1 MKRNETIS
9 PCGPMQAHGEAVS
22 ARAISSTDHWV
33 ESLRLVAQHYRLPF
47 SVQGTKHAVD
57 ATRSDDEEQRIRI
70 VARSMGLG
78 VVFARPKGIV
88 LSSWHSPLVVKLKD
102 GQTAVVRAIS
112 SDRQAGICISGEQGG
127 ERPVPLDELLA
138 DAELVVLARPL
149 RTVPDARV
157 DAYIRPFRENWLSRI
172 IFRDI
177 GSYGHV
183 LVASLI
189 TNVLGLVGT
198 IFSMQVYDR
207 VVPAQSFN
215 TLYVLFSGV
224 ILALCFDFAMRRARM
239 RIIDIV
245 GKRSDLQMSD
255 MVFGHAL
262 RIRNSARPNST
273 GSFISQ
279 LRDID
284 QVREMLTSTTMAA
297 IVDMPF
303 FFLFPAIYWLLVGPL
318 AWIPLAAVASL
329 LLPALL
335 VQRRLKAHAN
345 AATRESSLRNAILV
359 EAVQGI
365 EDIKTLQAE
374 DRFQQQWN
382 HLNAVTGE
390 AQIKLRSLTNS
401 LGLWT
406 QCVTTGVYAL
416 TIFVGAPLVIE
427 GEMTTGALVGASIL
441 GSRMLAPLGQISQ
454 IASRLQHA
462 RIAKQALDQLMS
474 MPVDHPDNDSRI
486 HSPGIQ
492 GNYRLKN
499 ARFRYGDENSPT
511 ALLVRD
517 LKIDQGARIALL
529 GRNGAGKS
537 TLLLAL
543 SGLMDAS
550 EGEVLLDSLALQQI
564 DPADVRRDVG
574 LVTQNSRLFYGTLR
588 ENITMGAPNAT
599 DAEIQRV
606 LSMVGAASFVRGLP
620 EGLDYVVHEGGRG
633 LSGGQKQ
640 ALLLARMFIRNPSVV
655 LLDEPTATMDEAT
668 ERQFIA
674 EFAKWSDGRTVVI
687 ATHRMRVLD
696 LVNRLIVVE
705 NGAIALDDTKER
717 VLQKLLGVSKVEP
730 PQGA

>member
-1 MKRNETIS
+1 MKGSLTIS
-9 PCGPMQAHGEAVS
+9 TPGPLQASGEAS
-22 ARAISSTDHWV
+22 PARIVSSTDHWIG
-33 ESLRLVAQHYRLPF
+33 SLQLVAQHYRLPF
-47 SVQGTKHAVD
+47 SVQGTKQAAEAVQD
-57 ATRSDDEEQRIRI
+57 GDDEERVRV

-78 VVFARPKGIV
+78 VSFARPKDITFTN
-88 LSSWHSPLVVKLKD
+88 WHLPLLLKLKG
-102 GQTAVVRAIS
+102 GQTAVVRTIS
-112 SDRQAGICISGEQGG
+112 VDGRAGVCFSGEQGV
-127 ERPVPLDELLA
+127 ELPIRLKELLG

-149 RTVPDARV
+149 QAVPDARV
-157 DAYIRPFRENWLSRI
+157 DAYVKPFRENWLPRI
-172 IFRDI
+172 IFRDL

-183 LVASLI
+183 VVASLI
-189 TNVLGLVGT
+189 ANTLGLVGT

-224 ILALCFDFAMRRARM
+224 LLALGFDFAMRRARM
-239 RIIDIV
+239 RIIDIL
-245 GKRSDLQMSD
+245 GKRSDLRMSD
-255 MVFGHAL
+255 VVFGHAL
-262 RIRNSARPNST
+262 RIRNNARPNST

-284 QVREMLTSTTMAA
+284 QVRELLTSTTVAA
-297 IVDMPF
+297 MVDMPF
-303 FFLFPAIYWLLVGPL
+303 FFLFLAIYWLMVGPL
-318 AWIPLAAVASL
+318 AWIPLAAVAAL
-329 LLPALL
+329 LVPALL
-335 VQRRLKAHAN
+335 VQRPLRAHAN

-359 EAVQGI
+359 EAIQGI

-401 LGLWT
+401 LSLWT
-406 QCVTTGVYAL
+406 QCVTSGVYAL

-462 RIAKQALDQLMS
+462 RIAKQGLDLLMS
-474 MPVDHPDNDSRI
+474 MPVDHPDNESRI
-486 HSPGIQ
+486 HCPWIQ

-517 LKIDQGARIALL
+517 LKINRGARIGLL

-543 SGLMDAS
+543 SGLMNAS
-550 EGEVLLDSLALQQI
+550 EGEVLLDNLALPQI

-588 ENITMGAPNAT
+588 ENITMGAPNAV
-599 DAEIQRV
+599 DAEIQSV
-606 LSMVGAASFVRGLP
+606 LSMVGAASFVRTLP
-620 EGLDYVVHEGGRG
+620 EGLDYVVQEGGRG

-674 EFAKWSDGRTVVI
+674 SFAKWSVGRTVVI
-687 ATHRMRVLD
+687 ATHRMRILD
-696 LVNRLIVVE
+696 LVDHLLVIE
-705 NGAIALDDTKER
+705 SGAVAVDDTKER
-717 VLQKLLGVSKVEP
+717 VLQKLLGMSKVET
-730 PQGA
+730 QLDA